1 VIRRPVEFDV
11 AMRNDTRTELAAI
24 PILLALLGVLFAI
37 MLLAELGTWGWIIF
51 AVACVV
57 ALVLVGVLL
66 ARRPKHASALDA
78 PSTAARRA
86 DEPNGA
92 HRVVVVCDDSCASP
106 GFVEEIVS
114 RAAGRQLEVFV
125 TAPALG
131 SRLSQWTG
139 DDAARRDA
147 GEHLSAMLQALEEAG
162 VSARGE
168 VGAHDPIRAA
178 DDALREFPADEVV
191 FATHRDSDANWLEQG
206 VVEVAR
212 ACYDA
217 RDQCGRR
224 RRLMCCGR

>member
-1 VIRRPVEFDV
+1 VIRRPVGFDLG
-11 AMRNDTRTELAAI
+11 MRKDTRREFAAI

-57 ALVLVGVLL
+57 ALVLVAVLL

-86 DEPNGA
+86 DEPDGT
-92 HRVVVVCDDSCASP
+92 HRVVVVCDDSCTSP
-106 GFVEEIVS
+106 GFVDEIVS
-114 RAAGRQLEVFV
+114 HAAGRQLEVFV

-139 DDAARRDA
+139 DDAARHDA
-147 GEHLSAMLQALEEAG
+147 GEHVSATLRALEEAG

-168 VGAHDPIRAA
+168 VGARDPIRAA

-191 FATHRDSDANWLEQG
+191 FATHPGADANWLEQG

-212 ACYDA
+212 ARYDVPVTNVVVGA
-217 RDQCGRR
+217 G
-224 RRLMCCGR
+224 

>member
-1 VIRRPVEFDV
+1 
-11 AMRNDTRTELAAI
+11 MRNDTRTELAAI

-57 ALVLVGVLL
+57 ALVVVALLL
-66 ARRPKHASALDA
+66 ARRPMHASALDA

-86 DEPNGA
+86 DEPDGT
-92 HRVVVVCDDSCASP
+92 HRLVVVCDDSCASP
-106 GFVEEIVS
+106 RFVEEIVS

-139 DDAARRDA
+139 DDAARHDA
-147 GEHLSAMLQALEEAG
+147 GEHLSATLQALEQSG

-168 VGAHDPIRAA
+168 VGARDPIRAA
-178 DDALREFPADEVV
+178 DDALREFAADEVV
-191 FATHRDSDANWLEQG
+191 FATRPDSDANWLEQG
-206 VVEVAR
+206 VVDVAR
-212 ACYDA
+212 ARYDVPVTNMVVDA
-217 RDQCGRR
+217 G
-224 RRLMCCGR
+224 